1 MSDITTQGA
10 TGEDREFDVV
20 LWGASGFTG
29 RLVAEYLVGRYG
41 GGSDLRWALAGRNRT
56 KLEAVRA
63 ALGETGAGL
72 PILLADGDDQA
83 ALDALAARTRVVCST
98 VGPYA
103 LYGSGLVA
111 ACVGRGTHYCDL
123 TGEVHWMRR
132 MIDLHHDAARAS
144 GARIVHTCGFD
155 SIPSDL
161 GVHFLQAEMRRRYG
175 VPCAAVKF
183 RAKEFRG
190 GFSGGTIASM
200 LEMLDQADRD
210 PGIRAVLADP
220 YGLNPAGERR
230 GLDGPERSLPEYDPD
245 FGGWVT
251 PFVMGVINTKV
262 VRRSNALLGY
272 AYGRE
277 FRYEEGTLMPL
288 GILGFPVAAA
298 ASTASA
304 AVMAAAS
311 VGGLR
316 RFLGSLLPKPGEGP
330 SEKPRTSG
338 FYVIELLGRHPDDRS
353 LDLRV
358 RIRGDR
364 DPGYGSTS
372 KMLAESAVCLA
383 RDPLTAAGGVLTPAV
398 AMGDHL
404 LARLSG
410 NAGVSF
416 EVV

>member
-1 MSDITTQGA
+1 
-10 TGEDREFDVV
+10 
-20 LWGASGFTG
+20 
-29 RLVAEYLVGRYG
+29 
-41 GGSDLRWALAGRNRT
+41 
-56 KLEAVRA
+56 
-63 ALGETGAGL
+63 
-72 PILLADGDDQA
+72 
-83 ALDALAARTRVVCST
+83 
-98 VGPYA
+98 
-103 LYGSGLVA
+103 
-111 ACVGRGTHYCDL
+111 
-123 TGEVHWMRR
+123 
-132 MIDLHHDAARAS
+132 
-144 GARIVHTCGFD
+144 
-155 SIPSDL
+155 
-161 GVHFLQAEMRRRYG
+161 
-175 VPCAAVKF
+175 VKF

-277 FRYEEGTLMPL
+277 FRYEEGTLMPF

-338 FYVIELLGRHPDDRS
+338 FYVIELLGRHPVDRA

>member
-1 MSDITTQGA
+1 MSGQGA
-10 TGEDREFDVV
+10 GDRPFDVI

-29 RLVAEYLVGRYG
+29 RLVAEYLLGRYG
-41 GGSDLRWALAGRNRT
+41 GELRWALAGRNRSR
-56 KLEAVRA
+56 LEAIRDELGPA
-63 ALGETGAGL
+63 AAGL
-72 PILLADGDDQA
+72 PILLADSADLDS
-83 ALDALAARTRVVCST
+83 LDALVAQTRVICST

-161 GVHFLQAEMRRRYG
+161 GVYRLHREMQRRHG
-175 VPCAAVKF
+175 VPCSVVKF
-183 RAKEFRG
+183 RAREFRG

-200 LEMLDQADRD
+200 LNMLEEAEHD
-210 PGIRAVLADP
+210 PAIRQVLEDP

-230 GLDGPERSLPEYDPD
+230 GLDGPERALPEYDPD

-272 AYGRE
+272 AYGRD
-277 FRYEEGTLMPL
+277 FRYEEGTLIPF
-288 GILGFPVAAA
+288 GAYGFPLAAAMSAGSAAFTAA
-298 ASTASA
+298 ASIRT
-304 AVMAAAS
+304 V
-311 VGGLR
+311 R
-316 RFLGSLLPKPGEGP
+316 RWLAGLLPKPGEGP
-330 SEKPRTSG
+330 SAQTRASG
-338 FYVIELLGRHPDDRS
+338 FYVIELLGRHPTDRHA
-353 LDLRV
+353 DLRL

-383 RDPLTAAGGVLTPAV
+383 RDPVNSPGGVLTPAA
-398 AMGDHL
+398 AMGEAL
-404 LARLSG
+404 LERLTA

-416 EVV
+416 ELI